1 MKPPTITTLLS
12 LLPFTLSHPSSPH
25 PLVPPKVDLGP
36 YNPSRHR
43 RSTPH
48 HGSGLFPQLIS
59 HSSPSL
65 GTFGQRYWY
74 STEWYDGPGHPVIL
88 FNPGEQ
94 DATNFDE
101 AYLTNQRL
109 AGRIAE
115 AVGGAVVVIEHR
127 YYGESS
133 PFDELTEENLQH
145 LTLENALRD
154 MQHFARSV
162 EFPFEMV
169 NGTKTEKRAAWVYT
183 GGSYAGSLATWLS
196 RLEEREEKEGKERA
210 FYVYY
215 GSSAVV
221 EAIGDFWQYFV
232 PVLEAMPKN
241 CTKDVERVVVFA
253 DEVLGKGTEGEKE
266 GLKQKFGLGGLT
278 DEDFAAELT
287 WGLASLQITQF
298 YSEMMIG
305 HSPFYQFCDYVE
317 GTYPVSPNT
326 TVPGEDGVGLEK
338 ALEGYARY
346 IKEDVIPGFCAK
358 SGYPEWQDEN
368 STLCLQNMNASSLAF
383 TDLSVKNWGNRQWW
397 WLLCNE
403 PFEWW
408 QSAPPQSSSYP
419 RVISEYVTAEFW
431 ASLCPRFF
439 PNMTYALAEGK
450 TAGDVNIRT
459 TGWDVTS
466 NVTRTMNTNGEHDP
480 WRDATLSSKFR
491 PGGPVTEVEKDGLQ
505 VRLVKGGTHCSDLV
519 GLNWKANDD
528 LEELVDG
535 VVDQL
540 TWWIGRY
547 YDVGYLEVGN
557 KTEA

>member
-1 MKPPTITTLLS
+1 MKPPTITTTLLS
-12 LLPFTLSHPSSPH
+12 LLPFTLSHPSTPH
-25 PLVPPKVDLGP
+25 PLIPPKVDLGP
-36 YNPSRHR
+36 YNPSHTR
-43 RSTPH
+43 RSSPH
-48 HGSGLFPQLIS
+48 HGSGLFPQLLS

-74 STEWYDGPGHPVIL
+74 STEWYSGPGAPIIL

-94 DATNFDE
+94 DASNFDE
-101 AYLTNQRL
+101 AYLSNQRL
-109 AGRIAE
+109 PGRIAQ
-115 AVGGAVVVIEHR
+115 AVGGAVVVVEHR

-133 PFDELTEENLQH
+133 PFEELTEENLRH

-154 MQHFARSV
+154 MQYFAREWDV
-162 EFPFEMV
+162 LKEAGDGTG
-169 NGTKTEKRAAWVYT
+169 NGGPAWVYT

-196 RLEEREEKEGKERA
+196 RLEEKEGEEGKERA
-210 FYVYY
+210 FFAYY

-241 CTKDVERVVVFA
+241 CTRDVERVVEFA
-253 DEVLGKGTEGEKE
+253 DEVLGGGTEGEKE
-266 GLKQKFGLGGLT
+266 GLKEKFGLGGLE

-287 WGLASLQITQF
+287 WGLASLQTTQF
-298 YSEMMIG
+298 YSEKNIG
-305 HSPFYQFCDYVE
+305 YSPFYRFCDYVE
-317 GTYPVSPNT
+317 GMYPVDPNA

-346 IKEDVIPGFCAK
+346 IKEDVVPGFCAK

-408 QSAPPQSSSYP
+408 QSAPPLSSSYP
-419 RVISEYVTAEFW
+419 RVISEYVTAEYW

-439 PNMTYALAEGK
+439 PNTTYTLAEGK
-450 TAGDVNIRT
+450 TAGDVNVRT
-459 TGWDVTS
+459 GGWDLTS
-466 NVTRTMNTNGEHDP
+466 NLTRTMNTNGQYDP
-480 WRDATLSSKFR
+480 WRDATLSSTFR
-491 PGGPVTEVEKDGLQ
+491 PGGVVTEMEKDGLQ

-519 GLNWKANDD
+519 GLNWEANAELDG
-528 LEELVDG
+528 LVDG

-540 TWWIGRY
+540 AWWIGQY
-547 YDVGYLEVGN
+547 HSDAYDRMRN
-557 KTEA
+557 TTRK